1 MSRLLLLAGITWIIA
16 TIWTGVIL
24 LGWADNVADEG
35 LIANPKQLQKTVA
48 IISIGIFGLPGLAL
62 IIAGWQR
69 RK

>member
-1 MSRLLLLAGITWIIA
+1 MWKFLLLAGITWIIA
-16 TIWTGVIL
+16 TIWTGIIL

-35 LIANPKQLQKTVA
+35 LISDPKQLQKTVA

>member
-1 MSRLLLLAGITWIIA
+1 MWKFLLLAGITWIIV
-16 TIWTGVIL
+16 TIWTGIIL

-35 LIANPKQLQKTVA
+35 LISDPKQLQKTVA

-62 IIAGWQR
+62 IIAGWLR